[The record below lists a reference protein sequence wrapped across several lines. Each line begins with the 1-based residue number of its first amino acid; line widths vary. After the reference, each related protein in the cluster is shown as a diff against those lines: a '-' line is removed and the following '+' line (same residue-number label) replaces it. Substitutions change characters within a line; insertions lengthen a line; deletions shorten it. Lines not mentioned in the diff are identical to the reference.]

1 MAEIDDKINIL
12 ESDYINN
19 GKLKR
24 AVYYELYY
32 RKIKDEL
39 DLKSNTKD
47 KLNFLLDNLN
57 SIQGNIMTLIGKTS
71 KQDNSRKLFEFQSDI
86 IREFI
91 EEINSNTVTLSSN
104 EYKYYPELNDPNF
117 NNEIYVKKEFYR
129 NKAPPLK
136 LESDSKISKLGFV
149 RSNQQKF
156 VKNFI
161 SPSTPYNGLLL
172 YHEVGV
178 GKTCAAVGIAE
189 GFRDYIS
196 QNNKI
201 LVLTPSETL
210 VDNWRNEILNIDK
223 ELSKINSGD
232 NKNVQCT
239 GTRYINQIPN
249 IQQDILDNKDLE
261 PENRRKK
268 FKKQAKK
275 VINKHYEFM
284 GYQKLANSIKKA
296 IDGRSIN
303 RQNIQ
308 AITIQYIRDRFSNLV
323 IIMDEVHETRIGDS
337 GKDKLVVPWLEM
349 IARYSVN
356 TKLILL
362 TATPMYNIASEIVWI
377 LNLLLLNDKRAPI
390 QEHLIFEKA
399 DNDYTFKN
407 DEASKNYFYKKT
419 NGYISFVRGEDPI
432 SFPIKLE
439 PQGAVIAN
447 SKYEIVKGKKVPI
460 RDSERSLLKI
470 FSSNMSEWHFQEF
483 SKITNT
489 GSSSIEDFNSSFPVS
504 TIQASNI
511 IYPNPDKID
520 SSNFLETPGG
530 TRLLDFNRCFPT
542 TGRDK
547 KYSIHKNLTNFNET
561 NKSFFHRDNIDI
573 FSTKFKT
580 IIDSITSCKG
590 IVFVYSD
597 YLSSGIKALAM
608 ALECN
613 GFDRLTYKKGS
624 VEKENLLSN
633 PDKDTKGF
641 CAVHNKYY
649 EELSEREV
657 GGFKKAQ
664 YILLEGQTDKSTL
677 NELVKE
683 ARGEGAGSIQNVRGE
698 HIKVILGSQVVKQGI
713 SLKNVREV
721 HILEPWFHLNE
732 MEQASGRAIR
742 RESHKALPED
752 ERNVTI
758 YLHISVIPKSHTKES
773 QDVELIDERTYRK
786 AFAKLKNMSNI
797 DRLIKQNAIDCQ
809 LNKYVNFYSKPFYS
823 GLAQDPFAK
832 RYVVNSKGNKIEV
845 ELYDKDGSEECNF
858 QMCDYNCKAITN
870 ENLTPDDIDYTT
882 FTIEFAED
890 DIILIKEYI
899 KQLFFKNYIL
909 NDKEIINEINTLFS
923 SEIKDINDTSKIDS
937 RFVYIAL
944 DNLINTRETFYD
956 EQNKP
961 GYLIERDNFY
971 IFQPLQI
978 NDENI
983 PIKYRYLPNYKNI
996 RDFELTIIPDPKL
1009 IYTTSDKKKSLKLKT
1024 KTVESNTSFKEDIFK
1039 LLQKIYIA
1047 FRTYAASFYNHH
1059 TVIGLNVPDMAKYL
1073 LQSYFETNYNNDLR
1087 RLILEEIIIK
1097 WNGGERDDKLTD
1109 VEKAILYYYYIPS
1122 YYRKFTDKFTFIIDS
1137 GHLENVDSINEE
1149 QKYSFNI
1156 EGYFWIKG
1164 VNLVF
1169 YEYVADKNKFIVN
1182 PQNRAKYRQYEI
1194 KLPDKKKIPNSDVY
1208 VYKSSGLYG
1217 YYKEA
1222 GQKRTN
1228 KFHIVNKKDSKWN
1241 PEMDLSKKTRRK
1253 GAVCG
1258 TAQAATKKSEL
1269 VDVIK
1274 VIYNNTI
1281 DKSLDFNVYNRSKS
1295 VPNKTNNEIGKKPN
1309 LCEEI
1314 EILLRF
1320 RDDKDFYER
1329 SMFSDEIDSSG
1340 KPKRIPMVSR
1350 NNRYFYRKDEK
1361 ALIDINL
1368 KSDDSDL
1375 EV

>member
-1 MAEIDDKINIL
+1 MAEIDDKINVL

-39 DLKSNTKD
+39 DLKTNTKD
-47 KLNFLLDNLN
+47 KLDFLLEKLN
-57 SIQGNIMTLIGKTS
+57 SIQSNIMVLVGKTT
-71 KQDNSRKLFEFQSDI
+71 KQDNSRKLSEFQSDI

-91 EEINSNTVTLSSN
+91 EDINSNTITLTSN
-104 EYKYYPELNDPNF
+104 EYKYYPDLDDPNF

-129 NKAPPLK
+129 NKAPPLR
-136 LESDSKISKLGFV
+136 LSSNNKIGDLGFI

-189 GFRDYIS
+189 GFRDYIT

-223 ELSKINSGD
+223 ELSKIDNGD

-249 IQQDILDNKDLE
+249 IQQDILDNKDLK
-261 PENRRKK
+261 PEDRRKK

-296 IDGRSIN
+296 IDSRSTN

-356 TKLILL
+356 TKIILL

-377 LNLLLLNDKRAPI
+377 MNLLLLNDKRAPI

-399 DNDYTFKN
+399 DNDYIFKN

-432 SFPIKLE
+432 SFPIKIE
-439 PQGAVIAN
+439 PQGAVIAH
-447 SKYEIVKGKKVPI
+447 SKYEIDKGKKVLI
-460 RDSERSLLKI
+460 RDSERSLLKT
-470 FSSNMSEWHFQEF
+470 FPSNMSEWHFQQF

-489 GSSSIEDFNSSFPVS
+489 GSSSIEDFNASFPVS

-511 IYPNPDKID
+511 IYPNPDKIN

-542 TGRDK
+542 TGKDK
-547 KYSIHKNLTNFNET
+547 KYTIHKNLTNLNDT

-573 FSTKFKT
+573 FSTKFKS
-580 IIDSITSCKG
+580 IINSITTCKG

-597 YLSSGIKALAM
+597 YLSSGVKALAM

-613 GFDRLTYKKGS
+613 GFDRLSYKKGA
-624 VEKENLLSN
+624 VEKDNLLSN

-649 EELSEREV
+649 EDLTAREV

-683 ARGEGAGSIQNVRGE
+683 ARGEGANAIQNVRGE

-742 RESHKALPED
+742 RLSHIALPED
-752 ERNVTI
+752 ERNVSI
-758 YLHISVIPKSHTKES
+758 YLHISIKPKTHTKES

-786 AFAKLKNMSNI
+786 AFAKLKNMSNVN
-797 DRLIKQNAIDCQ
+797 RLIKQNAIDCQ

-823 GLAQDPFAK
+823 NLAQDPFA
-832 RYVVNSKGNKIEV
+832 RRNIINSKGKKIDV

-870 ENLTPDDIDYTT
+870 ENLSAAEIDYTT

-899 KQLFFKNYIL
+899 KQLFSKAYIL
-909 NDKEIINEINTLFS
+909 NDREIIDEINTLFS
-923 SEIKDINDTSKIDS
+923 TEIKDINDTSKIDS

-944 DNLINTRETFYD
+944 DSLINTRETFYD
-956 EQNKP
+956 EQKKP

-996 RDFELTIIPDPKL
+996 RDFELTMIPDPKV
-1009 IYTTSDKKKSLKLKT
+1009 IFSSDKKKSHKVKSKIL
-1024 KTVESNTSFKEDIFK
+1024 ESDESYIEIIKELNK
-1039 LLQKIYIA
+1039 KYLE
-1047 FRTYAASFYNHH
+1047 FRRYVSNYYNHH
-1059 TVIGLNVPDMAKYL
+1059 IGIGLNVPDMAKYL
-1073 LQSYFETNYNNDLR
+1073 LQSYFETVYNNDTR
-1087 RLILEEIIIK
+1087 RLILELIIIK
-1097 WNGGERDDKLTD
+1097 WNRGLRDDKLTD

-1122 YYRKFTDKFTFIIDS
+1122 YYRKYTDKFTFIIDS
-1137 GHLENVDSINEE
+1137 GHLGNIDSINEE

-1169 YEYVADKNKFIVN
+1169 YEYVTDKNKFIIN
-1182 PQNRAKYRQYEI
+1182 PQNRAKYRKYEI
-1194 KLPDKKKIPNSDVY
+1194 KLPDKKLIPNSDVY

-1269 VDVIK
+1269 VEVIK
-1274 VIYNNTI
+1274 IIYSKTI
-1281 DKSLDFNVYNRSKS
+1281 DKLLEFNLYDRPKS

-1320 RDDKDFYER
+1320 RDDNEFYKR
-1329 SMFSDEIDSSG
+1329 QMLSDEVDSSG
-1340 KPKRIPMVSR
+1340 KYIKIPMVSR